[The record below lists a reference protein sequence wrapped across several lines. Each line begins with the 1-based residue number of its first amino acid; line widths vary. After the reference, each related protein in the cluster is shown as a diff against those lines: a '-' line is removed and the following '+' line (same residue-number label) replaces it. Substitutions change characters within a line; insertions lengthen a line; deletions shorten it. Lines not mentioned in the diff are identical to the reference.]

1 MDTAPG
7 GVLVYQLD
15 QTKVFMSDHAS
26 PTARVI
32 PSDLSVH
39 ADHNFPLDRPDQTVR
54 TDPSDHPDCTG
65 DRTDGLIRH
74 FDQFMN
80 FEHPN
85 FSKARILKLSDAL
98 ASIWSRSV
106 RENHPSDH
114 MDRTGRVLLLTAGHT
129 AGYNES
135 GQWQPKC
142 SFDQST

>member
-1 MDTAPG
+1 MP
-7 GVLVYQLD
+7 VLLPVSFHLI
-15 QTKVFMSDHAS
+15 
-26 PTARVI
+26 I
-32 PSDLSVH
+32 PSMLIIIS
-39 ADHNFPLDRPDQTVR
+39 LDCSDQTVR

-85 FSKARILKLSDAL
+85 FSKEMILKLSDDL
-98 ASIWSRSV
+98 ASVWSRSV

-129 AGYNES
+129 A
-135 GQWQPKC
+135 
-142 SFDQST
+142 